1 MNPTDPYPLL
11 ARFNRWVNRRF
22 YGLLAGLDDAERKR
36 DRRAFFGSIHH
47 TLNHLLVVDRLW
59 LDRLQGRSNE
69 IRGLDQVLHEDFGEL
84 REARERMDE
93 RIIGYVE
100 GLDAAALA
108 RPLRYEFISGSVAE
122 TPVHLLLIT
131 LFNHQ
136 THHRGQIHALMT
148 QAGLKPSDSDVID
161 YLEDGGS

>member
-22 YGLLAGLDDAERKR
+22 YALIATLPEAELKR
-36 DRRAFFGSIHH
+36 DRRAFFGSIHG

-59 LDRLQGRSNE
+59 LDRLEGKSNTIRS
-69 IRGLDQVLHEDFGEL
+69 LDEVLHAAFDAL
-84 REARERMDE
+84 AAERAAMDE
-93 RIIGYVE
+93 RLIAHVD

-108 RPLRYEFISGSVAE
+108 RPLRYRFISGAEAE
-122 TPVHLLLIT
+122 TPVHLVLMT

-136 THHRGQIHALMT
+136 AHHRGQTHALMT
-148 QAGLKPSDSDVID
+148 QAGLRPPASDIID
-161 YLEDGGS
+161 YLAETGA